1 MLALY
6 AWQRLRFDPHPSR
19 RSSSR
24 SLLHAHPERCGH
36 RRRQAAH
43 RTARF
48 AQRSARP
55 CGGTVS
61 APPWAAPPL
70 QTPRERARA
79 APWARRVVGGGSS
92 RTSES
97 GSLTVR
103 LAFRAPFTKAG
114 CVERRGRG
122 GSDTPAVLEPTLSC
136 NHVCVLYCTHENS
149 CFDPAPSR
157 HLRPADCFH
166 AHPKNVLSI
175 DAGRMPCGHRR
186 RQAAR
191 RPRGSRSARE
201 ALDPRQSAHASD
213 PGTAPTTADTS
224 MWTDTPERSVHL
236 QPFAYP
242 RPGSATDTRA
252 ARAAT
257 ASCGNPRVRRPLRN
271 FHTRQGP
278 QGGEPVVHDAEED
291 PGGARRLG
299 VEVIVPARVP

>member
-1 MLALY
+1 MCACCLVRMATI
-6 AWQRLRFDPHPSR
+6 AVRSTPVSP
-19 RSSSR
+19 SSSR
-24 SLLHAHPERCGH
+24 SLLHAHPERPLDFDADRMRCGH

-48 AQRSARP
+48 AQRSARAGNRVRP
-55 CGGTVS
+55 ALGSAAFANASGTGTSRAVG
-61 APPWAAPPL
+61 AA
-70 QTPRERARA
+70 
-79 APWARRVVGGGSS
+79 VVGGGSS

-136 NHVCVLYCTHENS
+136 NHVCVLYCTHGNS

-191 RPRGSRSARE
+191 RPRGSRSASGG
-201 ALDPRQSAHASD
+201 PRS
-213 PGTAPTTADTS
+213 TTVS
-224 MWTDTPERSVHL
+224 
-236 QPFAYP
+236 
-242 RPGSATDTRA
+242 
-252 ARAAT
+252 
-257 ASCGNPRVRRPLRN
+257 
-271 FHTRQGP
+271 TRQ
-278 QGGEPVVHDAEED
+278 
-291 PGGARRLG
+291 
-299 VEVIVPARVP
+299 